1 MDSYLDRKNGEK
13 KKWAG
18 KHNKQDF
25 LFTWYIFLFNT
36 KIPFSLVSIIAKNDT
51 NLDCY
56 HDLKIMR

>member
-36 KIPFSLVSIIAKNDT
+36 KIPIFLYQLYQKIGT
-51 NLDCY
+51 NLDFY
-56 HDLKIMR
+56 HDLLKY